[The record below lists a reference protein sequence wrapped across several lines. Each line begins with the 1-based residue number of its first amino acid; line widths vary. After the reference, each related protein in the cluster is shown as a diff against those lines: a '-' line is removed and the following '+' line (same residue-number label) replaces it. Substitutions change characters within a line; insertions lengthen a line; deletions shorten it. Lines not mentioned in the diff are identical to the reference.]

1 MFAGRVL
8 LLAGVLVG
16 CSRGL
21 PEPIWQVTPE
31 PQLNGAW
38 LLELQVTGKYSGSS
52 PKRAKGAIALRCKVA
67 MEPGAIQ
74 RPCTAG
80 YAVQLGDS
88 ALRRMIGP
96 EVSGAPWAMTDP
108 NGLVELWFNPNVDHG
123 AFRLRGVARGDSV
136 IGEWARGSFID
147 DGYTGRFVL
156 ARRF

>member
-1 MFAGRVL
+1 MLAGRIL

-16 CSRGL
+16 CSRAV
-21 PEPIWQVTPE
+21 PEPIWQATPE
-31 PQLNGAW
+31 PHLEGAW

-52 PKRAKGAIALRCKVA
+52 PKRARGTIVLRCMGA
-67 MEPGAIQ
+67 TESGAIQ

-96 EVSGAPWAMTDP
+96 EVFGAPRAMTDP
-108 NGLVELWFNPNVDHG
+108 NGWVELWFNPNVDHG

-136 IGEWARGSFID
+136 IGEWTRASFVD
-147 DGYTGRFVL
+147 DGYAGRFVL
-156 ARRF
+156 ARKS